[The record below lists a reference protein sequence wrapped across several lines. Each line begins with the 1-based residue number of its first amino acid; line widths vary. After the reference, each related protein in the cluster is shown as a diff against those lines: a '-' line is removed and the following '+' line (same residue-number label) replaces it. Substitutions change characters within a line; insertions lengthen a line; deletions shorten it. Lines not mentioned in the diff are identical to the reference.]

1 MRSEG
6 DSFCESG
13 KPITNP
19 MVLIPKDSWRSE
31 GDSNPRCA
39 FDAYTLSRRASSAT
53 RASLQKS
60 VTKILYFFFVTDFDS
75 EYF

>member
-31 GDSNPRCA
+31 GDSNPRAAC
-39 FDAYTLSRRASSAT
+39 DDYTLSRLSILT
-53 RASLQKS
+53 RNRLSY
-60 VTKILYFFFVTDFDS
+60 TILLIISFLLSRNLRT
-75 EYF
+75 